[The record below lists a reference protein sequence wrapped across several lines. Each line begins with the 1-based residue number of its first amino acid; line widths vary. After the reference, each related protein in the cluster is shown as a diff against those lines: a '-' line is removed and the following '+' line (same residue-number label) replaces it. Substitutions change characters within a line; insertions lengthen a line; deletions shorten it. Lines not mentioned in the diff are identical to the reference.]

1 MEQGKLKQGMRQ
13 QKKRSL
19 GQGMVEYIIIV
30 AVVAL
35 GSIGVYTAFGDVL
48 RGQVATAAGALNGE
62 TGNGRDASNTAAEQA
77 KDTKNVNRSLKNYDQ
92 QLQK

>member
-1 MEQGKLKQGMRQ
+1 MEQSKLQQGRPQ
-13 QKKRSL
+13 LKKKSL

-35 GSIGVYTAFGDVL
+35 GSIAVYTAFGDVL

-62 TGNGRDASNTAAEQA
+62 TGNGRSASNEAAKQA
-77 KDTKNVNRSLKNYDQ
+77 KDTKNTNRNLKDYDQ
-92 QLQK
+92 QLEK